1 MATNGVASRP
11 PEHRPTR
18 TLHARAKI
26 YNTRKLGIVM
36 GIQID
41 IFDLYMAV
49 LDRGVFKAVTDW
61 IEIGV
66 QLGVAKTNMTGSKL
80 KTFYEKALFDFE
92 MSENL
97 F

>member
-1 MATNGVASRP
+1 
-11 PEHRPTR
+11 
-18 TLHARAKI
+18 
-26 YNTRKLGIVM
+26 M

-61 IEIGV
+61 MEIGV